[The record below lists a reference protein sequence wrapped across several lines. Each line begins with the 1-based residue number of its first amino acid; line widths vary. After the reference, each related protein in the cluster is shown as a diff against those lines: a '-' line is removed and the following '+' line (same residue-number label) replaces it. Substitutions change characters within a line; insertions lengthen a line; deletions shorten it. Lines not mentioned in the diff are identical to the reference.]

1 MRCDEAKEFVSAVVD
16 GEAVPKA
23 VTEHVSECAECK
35 ERLREY
41 MEIGAELRLMASAAM
56 EETVASRAW
65 SGRQNRLANLWS
77 KGWETMRIPR
87 LAFGVLV
94 AAVVGLG
101 SMFAVVQVRA
111 HSEGTVVLLKIVG
124 PDGGV
129 NNCALNTK
137 DKKWARCGLLGQMN
151 GKTIGYGIDLIGLK
165 GDGVELAVRTK
176 VFGPSTGS
184 YDLDLSKAP
193 QREVD
198 FEPGQAMKLDIPGA
212 GAFTV
217 TGEWLDHM
225 PLFLGASTQD
235 VQPGPEELRLVS
247 PLLIR
252 DKQVLGD
259 FQGGSAS
266 ADKAGEGIEVYM
278 PGEGRFIFSLSPMRG
293 AVQARVTMNRIS
305 FEDGGRSYVF
315 VTGSPVSRDEHI
327 WVVHEANFKWELAN
341 HEFISSG
348 DLHKLF
354 PGV

>member
-1 MRCDEAKEFVSAVVD
+1 MGDDED
-16 GEAVPKA
+16 
-23 VTEHVSECAECK
+23 
-35 ERLREY
+35 
-41 MEIGAELRLMASAAM
+41 
-56 EETVASRAW
+56 
-65 SGRQNRLANLWS
+65 
-77 KGWETMRIPR
+77 PR

-129 NNCALNTK
+129 NNCALNMQ

-151 GKTIGYGIDLIGLK
+151 GKTIGYGIDLIGRK

-176 VFGPSTGS
+176 VFGPNTGS

-193 QREVD
+193 PREVD
-198 FEPGQAMKLDIPGA
+198 FEPGQTMKLDIPGA

-252 DKQVLGD
+252 DKRVLGD
-259 FQGGSAS
+259 FREA
-266 ADKAGEGIEVYM
+266 APV
-278 PGEGRFIFSLSPMRG
+278 RTR
-293 AVQARVTMNRIS
+293 QARVSRYTCPAKDDS
-305 FEDGGRSYVF
+305 S
-315 VTGSPVSRDEHI
+315 SPCRLCEVRCR
-327 WVVHEANFKWELAN
+327 LA
-341 HEFISSG
+341 SQ
-348 DLHKLF
+348 
-354 PGV
+354 